1 MNLIEILNNRY
12 SVKEFDATKRISEED
27 FEQVKA
33 LLRMSPSSV
42 NLQPWHFLIADTKE
56 GKERIAKGT
65 QGFFHFNTPKVLDAS
80 HVIVVAA
87 RTNADEAYIKSIL
100 DQEDKDGRFA
110 AQEFKDQMHGG
121 RMLFTNIH
129 HYDLKDLPHW
139 MEKQVYLNMGSLLL
153 GAAALGID
161 ACPMEG
167 VDVKALDEEFCLR
180 EKGYTALAVVS
191 LGYRKDS
198 DFNAKLPKSRFPEE
212 TIITKL

>member
-1 MNLIEILNNRY
+1 MNITEALNYRY
-12 SVKEFDATKRISEED
+12 SVKEFDSTKKISDRD
-27 FEQVKA
+27 FEQIKS
-33 LLRMSPSSV
+33 LLRLSPSSV
-42 NLQPWHFLIADTKE
+42 NLQPWHFLIADTAD

-80 HVIVVAA
+80 HVIVIAA
-87 RTNADEAYIKSIL
+87 RTNADDAYMTSIL
-100 DQEDKDGRFA
+100 EQEDKDGRFA

-121 RMLFTNIH
+121 RMLFADIH
-129 HYDLKDLPHW
+129 KYDLKDLPHW
-139 MEKQVYLNMGSLLL
+139 MEKQVYLNMGALLL

-167 VDVKALDEEFCLR
+167 VDVKALDEEFGLR

-191 LGYRKDS
+191 LGYRKDT
-198 DFNAKLPKSRFPEE
+198 DFNAKLPKSRFSEE